1 MVTWEVLDQHAGI
14 TDTMRVN
21 ILSTIST
28 AIDTHGTSDM
38 YAIAK
43 GVKDWLDET
52 HGSNWTVIVGEAGKY
67 RSAFT
72 CSNSQYLR
80 INETRVGWRIVIFKQ
95 ATLLKNHGNTDYVQK
110 KCIRMIFIARWTMAC
125 SYFYN
130 RSTINKY

>member
-1 MVTWEVLDQHAGI
+1 MNITYKNCAYVGLIIVLDIFSTKSIRMERWEVLDQHDGI

-43 GVKDWLDET
+43 GIKDWLDET

-72 CSNSQYLR
+72 VSNSQYLR

-95 ATLLKNHGNTDYVQK
+95 ATL
-110 KCIRMIFIARWTMAC
+110 
-125 SYFYN
+125 
-130 RSTINKY
+130 